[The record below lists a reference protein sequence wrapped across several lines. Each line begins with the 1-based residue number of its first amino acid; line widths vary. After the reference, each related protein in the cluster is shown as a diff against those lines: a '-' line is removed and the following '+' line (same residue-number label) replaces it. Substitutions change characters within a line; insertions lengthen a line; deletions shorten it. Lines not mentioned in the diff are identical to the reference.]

1 MDKIPNNNTLA
12 LTLALTVFAAVI
24 TGCGTLHPRNPVPE
38 DLVHKA
44 EVPELGDIRFMLE
57 PDITKNMQ
65 GIDQI
70 LRPIFQSAHQAAVK
84 DAKCCD
90 KELSILSLS
99 GGGDNGA
106 FGAGILNGWT
116 ASGDR
121 PKFDIVTG
129 ISTGALQAPFVFLGS
144 DYDSKLQVYSKVGP
158 DDVYHKHSFW
168 TILHDRNAAADFAP
182 LMKLIARMFG
192 ESELK
197 AVARE
202 YNRGRLLFIGTTNL
216 EAQQLVV
223 WNMGAI
229 AASGHP
235 GALDL
240 FRKVM
245 IASAS
250 LPVAVSPVY
259 FNVEA
264 DGKTYDELH
273 VDGGMMTQVFGV
285 PLLVL
290 QAKAWRKADYTVTG
304 RVYIIR
310 NARLNSERETVKP
323 KLSNIAG
330 RSISTLIKMQ
340 GIGDIY
346 RAYAIATNANFDFNH
361 IAIPRDFKV
370 VSKEPFDTEYMKAL
384 YDFGFEMSRQG
395 LKWGKSPF
403 FIK

>member
-1 MDKIPNNNTLA
+1 MPNKNTLA

-70 LRPIFQSAHQAAVK
+70 LRPIFQSAQQAAVK
-84 DAKCCD
+84 DAKCCE
-90 KELSILSLS
+90 KELTILSLS

-116 ASGDR
+116 ISGNR
-121 PKFDIVTG
+121 PEFDIVTG
-129 ISTGALQAPFVFLGS
+129 ISAGALQAPFAFLGS
-144 DYDSKLQVYSKVGP
+144 DYDSTLQVYSKVGP
-158 DDVYHKHSFW
+158 DDVYHKHSLW
-168 TILHDRNAAADFAP
+168 TILLDRDAAADFAP
-182 LMKLIARMFG
+182 LMRLIAELFG
-192 ESELK
+192 ETELK

-216 EAQQLVV
+216 ETQQLVV

-250 LPVAVSPVY
+250 IPGAVSPVY

-264 DGKTYDELH
+264 DGKTYDEIH
-273 VDGGMMTQVFGV
+273 VDGGVMTQVFGTKFMV
-285 PLLVL
+285 YE
-290 QAKAWRKADYTVTG
+290 AKAWRNAGYTVTG

-310 NARLNSERETVKP
+310 NARLNSERETVTP

-330 RSISTLIKMQ
+330 RSISTLIKTQ

-346 RAYAIATNANFDFNH
+346 RAYATATFANFDFNH
-361 IAIPRDFKV
+361 IAIPRDFKAV
-370 VSKEPFDTEYMKAL
+370 PKEPFDTVYMKAL
-384 YDFGFEMSRQG
+384 YDFGFEMSHQG
-395 LKWGKSPF
+395 LQWGKSPMLL
-403 FIK
+403 K